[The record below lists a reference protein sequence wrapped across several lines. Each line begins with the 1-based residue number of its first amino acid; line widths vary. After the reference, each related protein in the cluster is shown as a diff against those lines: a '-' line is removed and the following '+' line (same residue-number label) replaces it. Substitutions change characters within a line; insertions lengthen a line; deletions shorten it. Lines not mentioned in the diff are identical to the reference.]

1 MKKQKVKIAMKVLEE
16 VKEHFPETKEFI
28 KDCIQQECSK
38 ENISVDEVIF
48 PFTCLE
54 AKS

>member
-1 MKKQKVKIAMKVLEE
+1 MKVLEE
-16 VKEHFPETKEFI
+16 VKEHFPDPKEFI
-28 KDCIQQECSK
+28 EDCVEQECSK

>member
-1 MKKQKVKIAMKVLEE
+1 MKVLEE

-28 KDCIQQECSK
+28 EDCIEQEY
-38 ENISVDEVIF
+38 ISVDEVIF

>member
-28 KDCIQQECSK
+28 EDCIQQECSK